1 MRWGSECERSYNRTR
16 SAHDMR
22 HAMKKG

>member
-22 HAMKKG
+22 HMMKRG